1 MTSKRK
7 RLFLGIVLTIL
18 VTFALCA
25 LDRTVDNITYEYD
38 NILNVTGD
46 KSNIISETEQVAPGN
61 TMTIVLY
68 TEYNQAIFTINTR
81 YLEYGYD
88 EADVETLFKNFIETW
103 IQNKDH
109 RYYSYLVNKHK
120 TFHSRKDSEG
130 NKIVSNEYKV
140 TLYRK

>member
-1 MTSKRK
+1 MTFNIKR
-7 RLFLGIVLTIL
+7 RFIL
-18 VTFALCA
+18 VLFVLFTTFALCA

-61 TMTIVLY
+61 TMTVVFY

-81 YLEYGYD
+81 YIEYGYD

-120 TFHSRKDSEG
+120 TLHSRKDSEG

>member
-1 MTSKRK
+1 MTFNIKRH
-7 RLFLGIVLTIL
+7 FIL
-18 VTFALCA
+18 VSFVLFATFALCA
-25 LDRTVDNITYEYD
+25 LDRTVDNITYESD
-38 NILNVTGD
+38 NILKVTGD
-46 KSNIISETEQVAPGN
+46 KSNIISETEQITPGN
-61 TMTIVLY
+61 TMTVVFY
-68 TEYNQAIFTINTR
+68 TEYNLAIFTINTR

-88 EADVETLFKNFIETW
+88 EADVETLFKNFIEAW

-120 TFHSRKDSEG
+120 TFHSRKDFDG

>member
-1 MTSKRK
+1 MTFNIKR
-7 RLFLGIVLTIL
+7 RFIL
-18 VTFALCA
+18 VLFVLFTTFALCA
-25 LDRTVDNITYEYD
+25 LDRTVDNTAYESD
-38 NILNVTGD
+38 NILKVTGD
-46 KSNIISETEQVAPGN
+46 KSNIISETEQIVPGN

-88 EADVETLFKNFIETW
+88 EADVETLFKNFIEAW

-130 NKIVSNEYKV
+130 NKIVSNEYEV